1 MVDARNKE
9 LEERKNKANNI
20 VLFNVPE
27 QSDSV
32 PKTNKARDE
41 NVIRKISGA
50 LEVQDLAMLAH
61 FRMGKKKADF
71 TRPLVAVLGEKKQ
84 RKTLLE
90 KARLIKNRME
100 EVLKRVVLTR
110 DLTQEQRRERK
121 EKLENRE
128 QTAKK
133 VLAGPPHQTSPP
145 TSGKLT
151 QGASGR
157 LMDGDCSASGPPVP
171 QEGNPHRQITDSQ
184 DTYYHS
190 NTNLAQDWNLTPN
203 RPTNTGYR
211 TSSGNPTEGTS
222 GYLTVGDCS
231 ASGLPVPQVGNPH

>member
-1 MVDARNKE
+1 MENSVKAMVDARNKE

-32 PKTNKARDE
+32 PLTNKARDE
-41 NVIRKISGA
+41 NVIRKISEA
-50 LEVQDLAMLAH
+50 LEVQDLAILAH
-61 FRMGKKKADF
+61 FRMGKKKPDF
-71 TRPLVAVLGEKKQ
+71 TRPLVAVLGAKKQ

-100 EVLKRVVLTR
+100 GVLKRVVLTR

-133 VLAGPPHQTSPP
+133 VLAGPPHQTYY
-145 TSGKLT
+145 
-151 QGASGR
+151 A
-157 LMDGDCSASGPPVP
+157 LMK
-171 QEGNPHRQITDSQ
+171 
-184 DTYYHS
+184 
-190 NTNLAQDWNLTPN
+190 
-203 RPTNTGYR
+203 
-211 TSSGNPTEGTS
+211 
-222 GYLTVGDCS
+222 
-231 ASGLPVPQVGNPH
+231 